1 MTWKDLLNTQTFIT
15 VGLVIVLILVVIYS
29 VMVTKSNSSEGYS
42 NIDSAG
48 GLAPANYPPTNTFRP
63 AYYEPEL
70 GILTSASDF
79 IGMPTEVIPAWTD
92 DVNNPK
98 ANQKMGNA
106 GLGYSMC
113 SKSCCAPQYPPPFS
127 LPKDDL
133 VLNSGQ
139 EFVGTSYACSN
150 TWQDSGC
157 LCMTKEQGQF
167 LDSHGGNK

>member
-1 MTWKDLLNTQTFIT
+1 MWKDLLNTQTLIT
-15 VGLVIVLILVVIYS
+15 VGLLIVLALVIAYAI
-29 VMVTKSNSSEGYS
+29 MVAKSSTEGYS
-42 NIDSAG
+42 NMSNG
-48 GLAPANYPPTNTFRP
+48 SYPLAPANYPPVNTFKP

-92 DVNNPK
+92 DINDPK
-98 ANQKMGNA
+98 TNQKRGNQ

-113 SKSCCAPQYPPPFS
+113 SKSCCSPQYPPPFS

-150 TWQDSGC
+150 TWQDAGC
-157 LCMTKEQGQF
+157 LCMTKEQGKF